1 MRDDAGAVDV
11 LCGLH
16 GPNLCTN
23 FRDDEPSLTAE
34 TQSNYL
40 KKTSRAILSLSL
52 YIVLHSPKQNANNF
66 FKNSSKKKVM
76 CLIFESRTIIPLE
89 DSLQTSDDGRELILR
104 V

>member
-1 MRDDAGAVDV
+1 LKDDAGAVDV

-23 FRDDEPSLTAE
+23 FRDDEPSLRAE

-40 KKTSRAILSLSL
+40 KNISRAILSL
-52 YIVLHSPKQNANNF
+52 YNILHS
-66 FKNSSKKKVM
+66 NSSEKKEVM
-76 CLIFESRTIIPLE
+76 CLIFESRTIVPLE
-89 DSLQTSDDGRELILR
+89 DSLQTSVDGREVILR

>member
-1 MRDDAGAVDV
+1 MKDDAGAVDV

-23 FRDDEPSLTAE
+23 FRDDEPSLRAE

-40 KKTSRAILSLSL
+40 KNLSRAIVSL
-52 YIVLHSPKQNANNF
+52 YNVLHSPKKNANNF
-66 FKNSSKKKVM
+66 LKNSSEKKKVM

-89 DSLQTSDDGRELILR
+89 DSLQTYDDGRELIWR